1 MKSLYTGITGVKA
14 NQTKLDVIGNNVA
27 NVGTTAFKKS
37 TLRFSDTL
45 YQTNSFTTG
54 PSERYGGANSHQ
66 VGLGVSVSGIVRHG
80 LQGSLQATGRKTD
93 LAMDG
98 DGFFVVA
105 SGSGTPDDPYELSY
119 TRDGSFSLDKNNN
132 LVTLDGYRVMG
143 KDIDPVTG
151 LPTGDLKPITIP
163 SSVEITKNGAKED
176 HKVVDYTF
184 SSDGNGV
191 LTLILDDGTKINQT
205 MIEVAVFTNTEGLS
219 AIGSNR
225 FQPSPNTSDPI
236 FMSVEGDSALY
247 GKVTQGYIEMSNV
260 DLSEEFTEMIVTT
273 RSFQSASKIITTSD
287 ELLQEIINLKR

>member
-1 MKSLYTGITGVKA
+1 MMKSLYTGITGVKA

-37 TLRFSDTL
+37 TTRFADAL

-54 PSERYGGANSHQ
+54 PSARYGGANSQQ

-80 LQGSLQATGRKTD
+80 LQGSLQLTGRKTD

-105 SGSGTPDDPYELSY
+105 CGSGTPNDPFELSF
-119 TRDGSFSLDKNNN
+119 TRDGSFALDKNNN

-143 KDIDPVTG
+143 KDIDPLTG
-151 LPTGDLKPITIP
+151 QPTGDLKPIVIP
-163 SSVEITKNGAKED
+163 AEIGNN
-176 HKVVDYTF
+176 KVIDYTF
-184 SSDGNGV
+184 SGDGNGV

-219 AIGSNR
+219 AIGNNR
-225 FQPSPNTSDPI
+225 FVPSPNTSDPI
-236 FMSVEGDSALY
+236 FMTVEGDSALY
-247 GKVTQGYIEMSNV
+247 GRVKQGVIEMSNV
-260 DLSEEFTEMIVTT
+260 DLAEEFTEMIVTT
-273 RSFQSASKIITTSD
+273 RSFQSASKVITTSD

>member
-1 MKSLYTGITGVKA
+1 MMKSLYTGITGVKA
-14 NQTKLDVIGNNVA
+14 NQTKLDIIGNNVA
-27 NVGTTAFKKS
+27 NVGTTGFKKS
-37 TLRFSDTL
+37 TVRFSDTL

-54 PSERYGGANSHQ
+54 PSDRYGGANSHQ
-66 VGLGVSVSGIVRHG
+66 VGLGTSVSGIVRHG

-105 SGSGTPDDPYELSY
+105 SGSGNPGDPFELSY

-143 KDIDPVTG
+143 KDIDPATG
-151 LPTGDLKPITIP
+151 LPTGDLKPVVIP
-163 SSVEITKNGAKED
+163 QEVGQN
-176 HKVVDYTF
+176 KVVDYTF
-184 SSDGNGV
+184 SGDGNGV

-205 MIEVAVFTNTEGLS
+205 MLEVAVFTNTEGLS
-219 AIGSNR
+219 ATGNNR
-225 FQPSPNTSDPI
+225 FIPSPNTSDPI
-236 FMSVEGDSALY
+236 FMTIEGDSALY
-247 GKVTQGYIEMSNV
+247 GQVKQGLIEMSNV